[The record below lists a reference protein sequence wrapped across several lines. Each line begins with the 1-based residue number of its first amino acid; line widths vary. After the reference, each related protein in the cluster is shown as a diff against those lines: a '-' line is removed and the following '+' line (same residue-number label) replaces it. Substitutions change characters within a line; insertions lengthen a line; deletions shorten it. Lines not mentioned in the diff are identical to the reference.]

1 MTAILVAEDEALVR
15 MVAVE
20 VLRDAGYDVF
30 EAGHGIEALDILQ
43 EHPVD
48 LLITDIQ
55 MPQMNGYQ
63 LVEAVLQRW
72 PATKIVLVT
81 GYARDTVPD
90 AVSKAALHTLQK
102 PFDVDRLPTVVS
114 NILALS

>member
-1 MTAILVAEDEALVR
+1 MTAILIAEDEILVR

-20 VLRDAGYDVF
+20 VLRDAGYEVF
-30 EAGHGIEALDILQ
+30 EAGHGGEALDILLK
-43 EHPVD
+43 HSID

-72 PATKIVLVT
+72 PETKIVLVT

-90 AVSKAALHTLQK
+90 AVAKAALHTLQK
-102 PFDVDRLPTVVS
+102 PFDVDRLPGMVS
-114 NILALS
+114 NLLALS